1 MMQSPRSLR
10 TLDVLSGLGL
20 LIAFGLYFW
29 PVRVSVPSA
38 TVATESKFF
47 TGAAAT
53 TANENDATVVVASN
67 ILSSGRRAPGVR
79 YTSPD
84 LLPGPDYSMPA
95 AFATVT
101 DTDSAKARADE
112 PDAVPSLYGIVNSD
126 GMWRALLRLA
136 ESDASPILL
145 REGDRRGSYVV
156 VSIRP
161 NAVVVAGPAGQRTL
175 RLTRASRTD
184 STGKSL

>member
-10 TLDVLSGLGL
+10 TLDVLSGFAL
-20 LIAFGLYFW
+20 LIALGLYLW
-29 PVRVSVPSA
+29 PVSVSVPSG
-38 TVATESKFF
+38 TTSTESKLVAS
-47 TGAAAT
+47 AART
-53 TANENDATVVVASN
+53 TSSDNDATVVVASN
-67 ILSSGRRAPGVR
+67 ILSSGRHAPGVR

-84 LLPGPDYSMPA
+84 LLPAPDYSMPA
-95 AFATVT
+95 AFANAMTT
-101 DTDSAKARADE
+101 DRAKAKADE

-126 GMWRALLRLA
+126 GTWRALLRLA
-136 ESDASPILL
+136 ESDASPALL
-145 REGDRRGSYVV
+145 REGDRRGPYVV

-161 NAVVVAGPAGQRTL
+161 NAVVVAGPSGQRTL

>member
-1 MMQSPRSLR
+1 MQSPRALR
-10 TLDVLSGLGL
+10 TLDVLSGLAL
-20 LIAFGLYFW
+20 LIALGLYLW
-29 PVRVSVPSA
+29 PVRVLVPTAAVSPA
-38 TVATESKFF
+38 SKLIAS
-47 TGAAAT
+47 AAAT
-53 TANENDATVVVASN
+53 TLNDNDATVVVAAN

-84 LLPGPDYSMPA
+84 LFPAPDYSMPD
-95 AFATVT
+95 AFATAMN
-101 DTDSAKARADE
+101 TDSAKARSDGL
-112 PDAVPSLYGIVNSD
+112 DAVPSLYGIVNSD
-126 GMWRALLRLA
+126 GTWRALLRLA
-136 ESDASPILL
+136 ESDASPVLL

-161 NAVVVAGPAGQRTL
+161 NAVVVTGPSGQRTL